1 MPRGIIVCGAN
12 GSGKS
17 TFGRELARAL
27 RYRYMDI
34 EDYYFKESAVPY
46 SEPRSR
52 EACAALLY
60 RDIENC
66 QNFVLSSVLGDY
78 GDPITRLYDCAV
90 LLSAPLEVRM
100 RRIRQ
105 RSLERFGE
113 RVCGGGD
120 MYEQA
125 EKSCDFV
132 KSRSVRQIEAA
143 AENLPCP
150 LLRIDGTRPIAD
162 NVASV
167 ARKYLELTG
176 I

>member
-17 TFGRELARAL
+17 IFGRELARVL
-27 RYRYMDI
+27 HYRYMDI
-34 EDYYFKESAVPY
+34 DDYFFKESAVPY

-52 EACAALLY
+52 EVCAALLY
-60 RDIENC
+60 RDIEEY
-66 QNFVLSSVLGDY
+66 QSFVLSAVRGDFW
-78 GDPITRLYDCAV
+78 GSITELYDCAV
-90 LLSAPLEVRM
+90 LLSAPLAVRM
-100 RRIRQ
+100 ERIRQ
-105 RSLERFGE
+105 RSLDRFGE

-120 MYEQA
+120 MYEQEEQFYA
-125 EKSCDFV
+125 FV
-132 KSRSVRQIEAA
+132 KSRSVRRIEAA

-150 LLRIDGTRPIAD
+150 LLRVDGTRPIAC

-167 ARKYLELTG
+167 ARQYLELTG